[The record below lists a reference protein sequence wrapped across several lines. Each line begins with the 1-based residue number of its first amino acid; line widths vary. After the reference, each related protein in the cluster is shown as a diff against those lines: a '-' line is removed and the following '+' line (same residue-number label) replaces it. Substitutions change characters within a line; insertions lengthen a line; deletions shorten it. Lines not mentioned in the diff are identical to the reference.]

1 MERNQDNPI
10 FTEEMAI
17 ALAKQGK
24 FEEAEE
30 LLVDFVNRMPPQWK
44 PIKETDTQLL
54 MAFWD
59 QTEFLN
65 YCFAHE
71 ASKDIVAV
79 TPSYSKG
86 YYLIGTFAVEQ
97 KNYCKALG
105 YLDKALELE
114 PDHPLIL
121 CEKAL
126 VLAGQGKLTEAVELY
141 LEAHNA
147 RPWADKFHKAMAL
160 RGAGVCLIDLGKL
173 DQAERLLEISLRLE
187 IGNKLALKEL
197 DHIQYLRAGGTSRK
211 GNRTNTIYR

>member
-1 MERNQDNPI
+1 MKRDQDNPVL
-10 FTEEMAI
+10 TEEIAI

-24 FEEAEE
+24 YAEAEK
-30 LLVDFVNRMPPQWK
+30 LLVDFVSRMPPQWK
-44 PIKETDTQLL
+44 PVKENETQLVI
-54 MAFWD
+54 AFWD

-86 YYLIGTFAVEQ
+86 YYLLGSLAVEQ
-97 KNYCKALG
+97 KDYDKALD
-105 YLDKALELE
+105 YLDRALELE

-121 CEKAL
+121 SEKAL
-126 VLAGQGKLTEAVELY
+126 VLAGQGKLTEAAELY
-141 LEAHNA
+141 LKAHNA
-147 RPWADKFHKAMAL
+147 RPWADKFHKARAL

-197 DHIQYLRAGGTSRK
+197 DHIQYLRAGGTPSK
-211 GNRTNTIYR
+211 GNRINTIYG